1 MTTESKSYRVAEI
14 WHNLYTDFE
23 LLPLPR
29 QLESEPIDEYIDFC
43 YNRYE
48 SGPTLIIQDA
58 ICRRK
63 MNLYRS
69 IAQRIK
75 IRVFSLRLNSGMKID
90 QLLAL
95 EEFADICDIVKEE
108 ILPAWDLTE
117 FVDFFTKM
125 VRAIMTKRQ
134 MLGLCEKSK
143 KKREQNPDPSFYN
156 RQKISYSVK
165 QQLRMRPKDTF
176 L

>member
-1 MTTESKSYRVAEI
+1 
-14 WHNLYTDFE
+14 
-23 LLPLPR
+23 
-29 QLESEPIDEYIDFC
+29 
-43 YNRYE
+43 
-48 SGPTLIIQDA
+48 
-58 ICRRK
+58 
-63 MNLYRS
+63 
-69 IAQRIK
+69 
-75 IRVFSLRLNSGMKID
+75 MKID

-95 EEFADICDIVKEE
+95 EEFADIRDIVKEE
-108 ILPAWDLTE
+108 ILPAWDITE
-117 FVDFFTKM
+117 FVDFFAKM

-165 QQLRMRPKDTF
+165 QQLRMRPKDMF